1 MLIGQT
7 VNKIEKSASMNN
19 NDFTSAALEIA
30 EKKLTKSVPQGSILT
45 APRLGTGGD
54 YVNLFLWDTAFCVH
68 WAKYYTDR
76 FPAGESLD
84 NFYRVQRADG
94 FISRET
100 MPDGISRWNPVHP
113 ISFAPPLLAWAEW
126 GLYQET
132 RDLERLKRVYPALL
146 HQHLFNS
153 TTYRREDGL
162 FFSDMLG
169 SGMDD
174 LPRWDEKEE
183 LSSDGGILF
192 DNSITQEPQELADV
206 TLAWLNTYPP
216 HALSWNRQL
225 GWCDTS
231 CQMAFSAL
239 TLSRIA
245 DEIGNSVEA
254 ESLRKQHQEI
264 AVAINELCWDEEK
277 HFYFD
282 RNGDHLLSRRHIGAF
297 WALIAEV
304 ATPERAGYM
313 AEALRDPELFN
324 CPCGVP
330 GIAVNDKEFMC
341 KDAYWRGPVWAP
353 VNYMVLCGLL
363 CYGEKELAAEIA
375 GKLYSAAEKIWR
387 ETGTIWENYDPLYP
401 VKRQGHSQPDFCGWS
416 ALIPLTFPREFL

>member
-1 MLIGQT
+1 MENT
-7 VNKIEKSASMNN
+7 A
-19 NDFTSAALEIA
+19 FTKATLEIV
-30 EKKLTKSVPQGSILT
+30 EKKLTRSVPEGSILT

-68 WAKYYTDR
+68 WAKYHSDR

-84 NFYRVQRADG
+84 NFYLVQQEDG

-126 GLYQET
+126 GLYQECK
-132 RDLERLKRVYPALL
+132 DIERLKRVYPAVLR
-146 HQHLFNS
+146 QHKFNS
-153 TTYRREDGL
+153 TAYRRDDGL
-162 FFSDMLG
+162 FFTDMVG

-174 LPRWDEKEE
+174 MPRWDKKEE
-183 LSSDGGILF
+183 LTSEGGIRF
-192 DNSITQEPQELADV
+192 DDTITQEPPELAAV
-206 TLAWLNTYPP
+206 TLNWLNSYPP

-245 DEIGNSVEA
+245 A
-254 ESLRKQHQEI
+254 ELNDFANAETLKKQHREI
-264 AVAINELCWDEEK
+264 ADAVNELCWDEGK
-277 HFYFD
+277 RFYFD

-304 ATPERAGYM
+304 ATPEQA
-313 AEALRDPELFN
+313 ACLVDALKDPELFC
-324 CPCGVP
+324 CPGGVP
-330 GIAVNDKEFMC
+330 GIAVNDPEFMC
-341 KDAYWRGPVWAP
+341 DDAYWRGPVWAP

-363 CYGEKELAAEIA
+363 CYGEKELAGEIA
-375 GKLYSAAEKIWR
+375 GKLYKTAEAVWK
-387 ETGTIWENYDPLYP
+387 ETGTVWENYSPLAP
-401 VKRQGHSQPDFCGWS
+401 AARGKVSQRDFCGWS
-416 ALIPLTFPREFL
+416 ALIPLTFPREFDWK